1 MGRPGKAWLLFFGV
15 AALACPWYGLTE
27 REGDWLFVLA
37 GVGVVLAMF
46 VDAAMT
52 DG

>member
-1 MGRPGKAWLLFFGV
+1 MGRPGKAWLLFFGA

-27 REGDWLFVLA
+27 SEVDWLFVLA
-37 GVGVVLAMF
+37 GVGVVLVMF
-46 VDAAMT
+46 VDVVMA